1 MHYPILLE
9 TELANRWKL
18 SVKTLRS
25 WRQRN
30 VGPRWYT
37 LGRHVRYH
45 VADVLAYEADA
56 LPQWLALEAADQHLK
71 RTGKPSKSVALDDGP
86 PPANFVDAKT
96 MAAYAKLPFY
106 IFADPKVRSQRQIPH
121 LQVVGVVRYSPLAV
135 WHWEQEQSV
144 IGQKAP
150 TPPVLDRA
158 PAPVLATAFK
168 APRWYEINPA
178 PTEVNQSDPG
188 EAPIALLGH
197 PLRKISRT
205 LSSNPFQR
213 SCNER
218 YYDQTPAY
226 HPS

>member
-30 VGPRWYT
+30 VGPCWYK

-45 VADVLAYEADA
+45 VADVLVYETTA
-56 LPQWLALEAADQHLK
+56 LPQWLAQEAAEQHVK
-71 RTGKPSKSVALDDGP
+71 RTGKASKSVALDDGP

-121 LQVVGVVRYSPLAV
+121 LQVVGLVRYSPLAV
-135 WHWEQEQSV
+135 WHWEQEHSV

-150 TPPVLDRA
+150 TSTVRDRA
-158 PAPVLATAFK
+158 PEPVRTTAFK

-178 PTEVNQSDPG
+178 PTEVMQADPG
-188 EAPIALLGH
+188 DGPIARHCPACPSASEDFPHTFQH
-197 PLRKISRT
+197 PISKE
-205 LSSNPFQR
+205 LQ
-213 SCNER
+213 
-218 YYDQTPAY
+218 
-226 HPS
+226 

>member
-30 VGPRWYT
+30 VGPRWFT

-71 RTGKPSKSVALDDGP
+71 RTGKTSKSVALDDGP
-86 PPANFVDAKT
+86 LPANFVDAKT

-121 LQVVGVVRYSPLAV
+121 MQVVGVVRYSPLAV
-135 WHWEQEQSV
+135 WHWEQEKSV
-144 IGQKAP
+144 IGQKTP
-150 TPPVLDRA
+150 TPPVRDRA
-158 PAPVLATAFK
+158 PEPATNTAFK
-168 APRWYEINPA
+168 APRWYEIKPA
-178 PTEVNQSDPG
+178 PTEVAQSDPEG
-188 EAPIALLGH
+188 APITRHCPAWPSASEDFPH
-197 PLRKISRT
+197 TFQQPISKE
-205 LSSNPFQR
+205 LQ
-213 SCNER
+213 
-218 YYDQTPAY
+218 
-226 HPS
+226 

>member
-18 SVKTLRS
+18 SVKTLRT

-45 VADVLAYEADA
+45 VSDVLAYEVNA
-56 LPQWLALEAADQHLK
+56 LPQWLALEAAEQRLK
-71 RTGKPSKSVALDDGP
+71 RTGKQGKSVALDDSA

-96 MAAYAKLPFY
+96 MAAYAKLPYY
-106 IFADPKVRSQRQIPH
+106 IFADPKVRNQRQIPH
-121 LQVVGVVRYSPLAV
+121 LQVVGSVRYSPLAV

-144 IGQKAP
+144 IGDKTA
-150 TPPVLDRA
+150 TSPVRECERA
-158 PAPVLATAFK
+158 PAPNTTLK

-178 PTEVNQSDPG
+178 STAVTKSDPRD
-188 EAPIALLGH
+188 APITRHCPALPSASGDFPHTFQH
-197 PLRKISRT
+197 PISKE
-205 LSSNPFQR
+205 LQ
-213 SCNER
+213 
-218 YYDQTPAY
+218 
-226 HPS
+226 